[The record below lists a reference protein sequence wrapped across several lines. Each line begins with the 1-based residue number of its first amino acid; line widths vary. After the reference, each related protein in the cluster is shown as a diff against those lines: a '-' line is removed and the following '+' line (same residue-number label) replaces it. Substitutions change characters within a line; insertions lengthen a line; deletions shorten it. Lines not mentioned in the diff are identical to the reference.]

1 MTAGVNISLPNG
13 LSYDQPT
20 GLFIDN
26 KFIPANGEKFTV
38 YNPTNDEEVIT
49 LQGASEADVDKA
61 VAAARRAFEGEW
73 SELEAVERGAFLYKL
88 AELIDRDRKLLAS
101 IDSFDNGKS
110 FSDAYG
116 GDLLESYNVFRY
128 YAGAADKITGRTIET
143 SPKKLAYVLQ
153 EPLGVCGQII
163 PWNYPFMM
171 LAWKVA
177 PALACGNTIVL
188 KPAEQ
193 TPLSALYFGKLIVE
207 AGFPPGVVNIIPGLG
222 YVSGKALASHMDV
235 DKIAFTGSTATGRSI
250 MKSAASN
257 LKNITLE
264 CGGKSPSI
272 VFGDAD
278 LDQAVKWCHGGI
290 MDNMGQVCTSTSR
303 IYVQDTIYDEFLE
316 KFTQR
321 TKEAA
326 KKIGDPFHEDT
337 YQGPQVSKAQFEKVL
352 GYIDDGKKSGARVL
366 HGGAKHGDK
375 GYFIQPTVFADT
387 TEDMKIVKEEIF
399 GPVVAISKFST
410 EAEVIAKANDTSYGL
425 AAAVFTEKVAR
436 AHKVAR
442 KIQAGMV
449 FINSSGDSHFGIPFG
464 GYKSSGIGR
473 ELGQYALDAY
483 TQSKAVHV
491 NLGTEL

>member
-1 MTAGVNISLPNG
+1 MASALNISLPNG
-13 LSYDQPT
+13 LNYDQPA

-26 KFIPANGEKFTV
+26 EFIPATGEKFTV
-38 YNPTNDEEVIT
+38 YNPTTDEEVTT

-73 SELEAVERGAFLYKL
+73 SELEAVERGALLYKL
-88 AELIDRDRKLLAS
+88 AELIERDRKLLAS

-177 PALACGNTIVL
+177 PALACGNTVVL

-193 TPLSALYFGKLIVE
+193 TPLSALYFGKLVVE

-222 YVSGKALASHMDV
+222 YISGKALASHMDV
-235 DKIAFTGSTATGRSI
+235 DKIAFTGSTATGKSI

-272 VFGDAD
+272 VFDDAD

-303 IYVQDTIYDEFLE
+303 IYVQDTIYDEFLA
-316 KFTQR
+316 KFTQK
-321 TKEAA
+321 TKEGAA
-326 KKIGDPFHEDT
+326 KIGDPFHEDT
-337 YQGPQVSKAQFEKVL
+337 YQGPQVSKAQFDKVL

-425 AAAVFTEKVAR
+425 AAAVFTQKVAK